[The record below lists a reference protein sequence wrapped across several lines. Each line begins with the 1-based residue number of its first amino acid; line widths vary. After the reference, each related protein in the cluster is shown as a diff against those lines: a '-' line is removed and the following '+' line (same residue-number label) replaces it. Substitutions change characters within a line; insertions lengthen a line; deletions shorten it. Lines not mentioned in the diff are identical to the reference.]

1 LRKSLEG
8 IEEGWM
14 KDLISPTKWSR
25 AFSINY
31 DMNTVNWSL

>member
-25 AFSINY
+25 VSSINF
-31 DMNTVNWSL
+31 DMNTVSWSL

>member
-25 AFSINY
+25 AFSINFG
-31 DMNTVNWSL
+31 MNIVNRSP